1 MTAEIIIGNGFGV
14 VVAADEATTTSRGDR
29 EIRTYDGAEI
39 ISGLPAPHALAV
51 LHCGNVNLHGVPYST
66 FVDTWIKTLPEKAL
80 NTVADYV
87 HSFEAFL
94 LDQIPKYS
102 QEDVLLREHL
112 DQFRSICG
120 EIQEHLSSSKKLN
133 PRGIREYFT
142 ELTKSQDEL
151 SDRENSFIDGLMK
164 KLGKDERLNVLEE
177 ECRNVG
183 CPHLDHSS
191 IEGILNLYFD
201 ENSDEEGIILIQKW
215 ARGYLASSYPA
226 NDSGDL
232 TFVGYGEKDVLPV
245 LDSHAYY
252 GFVNGKL
259 FSNCDSYKPARKHG
273 SGYCLFEMFGQSS
286 EIKRFINESGLSV
299 NFIQSEIRSS
309 VSKFARVHDSDVET
323 NDFDEEIQTLNPGAR
338 IFELGNQI
346 ESDISERVSEQ
357 FSHALASFAG
367 KNLTTLV
374 SIAARLVRLQNLSLE
389 LRNKLPT
396 VGPKVT
402 VATITKAKG
411 FTFIK
416 PESIDSL

>member
-1 MTAEIIIGNGFGV
+1 
-14 VVAADEATTTSRGDR
+14 
-29 EIRTYDGAEI
+29 
-39 ISGLPAPHALAV
+39 
-51 LHCGNVNLHGVPYST
+51 
-66 FVDTWIKTLPEKAL
+66 
-80 NTVADYV
+80 
-87 HSFEAFL
+87 
-94 LDQIPKYS
+94 
-102 QEDVLLREHL
+102 
-112 DQFRSICG
+112 
-120 EIQEHLSSSKKLN
+120 
-133 PRGIREYFT
+133 
-142 ELTKSQDEL
+142 
-151 SDRENSFIDGLMK
+151 
-164 KLGKDERLNVLEE
+164 
-177 ECRNVG
+177 
-183 CPHLDHSS
+183 
-191 IEGILNLYFD
+191 
-201 ENSDEEGIILIQKW
+201 
-215 ARGYLASSYPA
+215 
-226 NDSGDL
+226 
-232 TFVGYGEKDVLPV
+232 
-245 LDSHAYY
+245 
-252 GFVNGKL
+252 
-259 FSNCDSYKPARKHG
+259 
-273 SGYCLFEMFGQSS
+273 MFGQSS